1 MQLWKVLVFGIL
13 ACTPAIAVA
22 AEDDVEKVIPEFSEE
37 YLADPEHLASGKE
50 VWEGTCRGCHGAS
63 AYPGKAPQLRPKRY
77 DAAFVYDR
85 VTYGYR
91 KMPAWEDVFSKEERM
106 NVSAYVISRSFSP

>member
-1 MQLWKVLVFGIL
+1 MRLSKILLFGLVVS
-13 ACTPAIAVA
+13 APAIAVA
-22 AEDDVEKVIPEFSEE
+22 AEEDVEKVIPEFSEE

-63 AYPGKAPQLRPKRY
+63 AYPGKAPRLRPKRY

-91 KMPAWEDVFSKEERM
+91 KMPAWEDVFTKDERM
-106 NVSAYVISRSFSP
+106 NVSAYVLSKGFSP

>member
-1 MQLWKVLVFGIL
+1 MRLWKTVLFSL
-13 ACTPAIAVA
+13 LLTTPSMLVSAQ
-22 AEDDVEKVIPEFSEE
+22 DDTEEAIPEFSEDF
-37 YLADPEHLASGKE
+37 LANPEVLAKGKE

-91 KMPAWEDVFSKEERM
+91 KMPPWEDVFSEEERM
-106 NVSAYVISRSFSP
+106 NVSAYVLSRSFSP